1 MTKDEADRIQDTC
14 DEVIAEIVANPN
26 RPNRPNWV
34 VNWADL
40 SCRDVLVSVV
50 HPNDPPTL
58 KIEEASPDAWGFA
71 QHVANEMEKRTGLRF
86 VVETEW

>member
-1 MTKDEADRIQDTC
+1 MTKEEAELIQDAC
-14 DEVIAEIVANPN
+14 DEVLTELMALDDK
-26 RPNRPNWV
+26 PNRPNWT

-40 SCRDVLVSVV
+40 SCRDVLVSAL

-71 QHVANEMEKRTGLRF
+71 QRVADMMETKTGRKF
-86 VVETEW
+86 CVETEW